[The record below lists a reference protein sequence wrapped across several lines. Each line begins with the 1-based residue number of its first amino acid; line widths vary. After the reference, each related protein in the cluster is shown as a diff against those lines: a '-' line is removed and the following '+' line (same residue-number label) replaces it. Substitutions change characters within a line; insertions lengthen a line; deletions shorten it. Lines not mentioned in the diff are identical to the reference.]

1 LLAAGAADLVLLGI
15 HALSFTHVMPHTQN
29 F

>member
-1 LLAAGAADLVLLGI
+1 LWAAGAASFFLLGI